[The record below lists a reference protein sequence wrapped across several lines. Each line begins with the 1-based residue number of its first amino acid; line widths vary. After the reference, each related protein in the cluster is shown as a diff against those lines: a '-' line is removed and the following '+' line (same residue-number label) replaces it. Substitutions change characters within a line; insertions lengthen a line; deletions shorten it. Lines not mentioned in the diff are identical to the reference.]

1 MPVAEPSAHRRAN
14 ARQLLLCVAAV
25 MLCALLLPVAASAAA
40 PTASKPAVAP
50 NGVVRVT
57 VTAPGAGI
65 AEVSARRL
73 ATSPVGLLC
82 ATSATFSA
90 AGESQTLL
98 CKPTATAVKLG
109 RRGAMRW
116 EVTLA
121 FTPTGGSKETSSL
134 GVVVVPRLAEP
145 TATATDLKL
154 RRDGTFSVV
163 VSSTGPGTAVVT
175 GTNVEGPMCIA
186 EATLAT
192 TGSTALTC
200 AFTPRGAFL
209 HKGGNMFEDVSLQ
222 FTPAG
227 GTPTTSVVGRLL
239 VPMA

>member
-1 MPVAEPSAHRRAN
+1 
-14 ARQLLLCVAAV
+14 
-25 MLCALLLPVAASAAA
+25 MLSALLLPVAASAASA
-40 PTASKPAVAP
+40 TASKPAVAP

-65 AEVSARRL
+65 AEVSARRV

-98 CKPTATAVKLG
+98 CKPTATAQQLG

-116 EVTLA
+116 QVTLA
-121 FTPTGGSKETSSL
+121 FTSADGAKKTTSL

-163 VSSTGPGTAVVT
+163 VSSTGSGTAVVT
-175 GTNVEGPMCIA
+175 GTNIEGPMCIA

-192 TGSTALTC
+192 AGSTTLTC
-200 AFTPRGAFL
+200 VFTPRGAFL